1 MEAKRR
7 REGYASHK
15 GTPNPTARSD
25 QNRLTD
31 AVEQAGT
38 QMRSL
43 PRPCRAGAS
52 AKPAHNSIVPAPPS
66 NAISLGV
73 HERPEH
79 RGDAVRKAATGA
91 IVDLMSRGKRGTH
104 RRARHMA
111 PRAAQ
116 QVGSVR
122 GANFLIGVNTLELDV
137 KRASETI
144 CWETRKTYSRPPPL
158 QPGEFVAWG
167 PTYQLARAGRCA
179 PQHHVGGV
187 TALRDRLCRAH

>member
-1 MEAKRR
+1 
-7 REGYASHK
+7 
-15 GTPNPTARSD
+15 
-25 QNRLTD
+25 
-31 AVEQAGT
+31 
-38 QMRSL
+38 
-43 PRPCRAGAS
+43 
-52 AKPAHNSIVPAPPS
+52 
-66 NAISLGV
+66 
-73 HERPEH
+73 
-79 RGDAVRKAATGA
+79 
-91 IVDLMSRGKRGTH
+91 
-104 RRARHMA
+104 MA

>member
-1 MEAKRR
+1 MQGRSFR
-7 REGYASHK
+7 QAS
-15 GTPNPTARSD
+15 P
-25 QNRLTD
+25 
-31 AVEQAGT
+31 
-38 QMRSL
+38 
-43 PRPCRAGAS
+43 
-52 AKPAHNSIVPAPPS
+52 NSIVPAPPS

-79 RGDAVRKAATGA
+79 RGDAVRKGA
-91 IVDLMSRGKRGTH
+91 IVDLMSKGKRGTH